1 MKNVV
6 LMVVVAGPEIDR
18 STASIGFLGGSV
30 RPQSTRPRNS
40 SEIDTAFHRVKEEK
54 RSTAMSEEQ
63 LTALRGGL
71 TAEEYRWKL
80 IREWGE
86 A

>member
-54 RSTAMSEEQ
+54 R
-63 LTALRGGL
+63 TALRGGL

-86 A
+86 K